1 MSKQNRD
8 SKDFVKLEYSILDLT
23 EYNGLTIN
31 GNMKILLSL
40 VYSYDKTGRTYYESV
55 GMIGKRCGCKPE
67 AVRNFRNKL
76 REAGMITFEE
86 EQGRTHKISPV
97 ELDPSLM
104 VFLDD
109 HNSTQASNRKVE
121 TEESG
126 KNEQKRDVESSVL
139 EPAAP
144 VAGKPDGV
152 PVVDV
157 PVDVDLSGSD
167 DPSLS
172 DSTGRNVVEFP
183 RNGRPKPSF
192 KSVSPDDDDH
202 EEIHQGEETFIVPD
216 VCNEPPPEELAAAV
230 ASLGGIIV

>member
-8 SKDFVKLEYSILDLT
+8 SKDFVKLEYSVLDLT

-55 GMIGKRCGCKPE
+55 GTIGKRCGCKPE

-86 EQGRTHKISPV
+86 VKGSTHKISPV

-109 HNSTQASNRKVE
+109 HNSAQASNRKVE

-126 KNEQKRDVESSVL
+126 KNEQKPVVESFVVASAPPFLLMKAHKADLVYLPFRMRSAICSPVIVVRSRRWDFGLFIGFSVL
-139 EPAAP
+139 L
-144 VAGKPDGV
+144 K
-152 PVVDV
+152 
-157 PVDVDLSGSD
+157 
-167 DPSLS
+167 
-172 DSTGRNVVEFP
+172 
-183 RNGRPKPSF
+183 
-192 KSVSPDDDDH
+192 
-202 EEIHQGEETFIVPD
+202 
-216 VCNEPPPEELAAAV
+216 ELFAEV
-230 ASLGGIIV
+230 LFVTHFVLP